1 MASARTTRTPKKQA
15 AFLAELSERGN
26 VRDACTAAG
35 IPRRTAYDWR
45 AADPE
50 FAGEWDSALDEAAD
64 LMEHE
69 AHRRAVDGT
78 EEPVFGSLG
87 HQLGTGEVG
96 RITKYSD
103 TLLIFL
109 LKAARPE
116 KYRERQQIEHTG
128 EIAQKVYA
136 GFDPDKV

>member
-15 AFLAELSERGN
+15 AFLDELALRGN
-26 VRDACTAAG
+26 VRDACAVAG
-35 IPRRTAYDWR
+35 VPRRTAYDWR
-45 AADPE
+45 DADPA
-50 FAGEWDSALDEAAD
+50 FAAAWDTALDEAAD
-64 LMEHE
+64 VMERE

-78 EEPVFGSLG
+78 EEPVFGSMGQGLG
-87 HQLGTGEVG
+87 SGEVG